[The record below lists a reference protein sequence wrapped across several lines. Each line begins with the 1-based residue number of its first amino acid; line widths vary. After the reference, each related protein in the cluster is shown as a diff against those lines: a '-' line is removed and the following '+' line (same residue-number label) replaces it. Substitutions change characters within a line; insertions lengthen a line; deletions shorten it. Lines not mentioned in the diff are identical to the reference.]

1 VDITKLQR
9 DGDDIIQVG
18 VPQGRTYVKY
28 RRSPARDSVLQ
39 IDTPLVSVMAYGSA
53 KFDLNVYEDGYAEVS
68 VIDGVVYVEGQHGNT
83 KVDRGSMISVGSD
96 NYAELSPMRP
106 KDDWV
111 RWNIARDS
119 AYAKARGSSRYLPP
133 ALGVYSHDF
142 DEYGWWVHTP
152 DYGYVWR
159 PTLVVSGW
167 APYRTG
173 RWVWARGDYVWVS
186 YEPWGWAP
194 YHYGR
199 WAFRVG
205 IGWFWVPPAVNAVF
219 WSPGFVAWIYTPT
232 YVSWVPLAPRE
243 IYYGY
248 GYYGPHS
255 VNLTKVNVKTINITN
270 VYVNSRV
277 TNAVTV
283 VHTDTFLTGK
293 RVKVSGAPANPFV
306 AGPRISPGR
315 PDIKPVKATVVPL
328 PTKVIPERAMPS
340 KRLVE
345 KQKTLGISKR
355 PVAVKENVSVFKA
368 GKPAS
373 PMPVRKIEKPRPVTS
388 VLKPGTGRPT
398 ERETKEKPQVMPK
411 EGAGRPPVGEREKA
425 KPEVRKAV
433 PGRPAVT
440 PKEGIRKP
448 PVGERE
454 RAKPEV
460 RKAVSGRP
468 AVTPR
473 EGVSKPS
480 KQEKGRSIPEGQ
492 KGMKERPQAV
502 PKQSEGRPPQVKEKI
517 QKQEKK
523 VEPFEEKNSKD
534 RF

>member
-1 VDITKLQR
+1 M
-9 DGDDIIQVG
+9 
-18 VPQGRTYVKY
+18 
-28 RRSPARDSVLQ
+28 VL
-39 IDTPLVSVMAYGSA
+39 
-53 KFDLNVYEDGYAEVS
+53 
-68 VIDGVVYVEGQHGNT
+68 
-83 KVDRGSMISVGSD
+83 
-96 NYAELSPMRP
+96 
-106 KDDWV
+106 
-111 RWNIARDS
+111 
-119 AYAKARGSSRYLPP
+119 
-133 ALGVYSHDF
+133 
-142 DEYGWWVHTP
+142 
-152 DYGYVWR
+152 
-159 PTLVVSGW
+159 
-167 APYRTG
+167 
-173 RWVWARGDYVWVS
+173 
-186 YEPWGWAP
+186 
-194 YHYGR
+194 
-199 WAFRVG
+199 
-205 IGWFWVPPAVNAVF
+205 VPPAVNAVF
-219 WSPGFVAWIYTPT
+219 WSPGLVAWIHTPT

-243 IYYGY
+243 TYYGY
-248 GYYGPHS
+248 GYYGPHI
-255 VNLTKVNVKTINITN
+255 VNLTKVNIKTINITN

-283 VHTDTFLTGK
+283 VHRDTFLTGK

-328 PTKVIPERAMPS
+328 PTKVIPERALPS

-388 VLKPGTGRPT
+388 LLKPGTGRPT

-411 EGAGRPPVGEREKA
+411 EGAGKPPVGEREKA

-433 PGRPAVT
+433 PGKPAVT
-440 PKEGIRKP
+440 PREVIGKP

-454 RAKPEV
+454 KAKPEV
-460 RKAVSGRP
+460 RKVVPGKP

-473 EGVSKPS
+473 ESVGKLP
-480 KQEKGRSIPEGQ
+480 KQEKGRGVPDVQ
-492 KGMKERPQAV
+492 KGLKERPQAV

-523 VEPFEEKNSKD
+523 VEPLEEKKD
-534 RF
+534 RERF